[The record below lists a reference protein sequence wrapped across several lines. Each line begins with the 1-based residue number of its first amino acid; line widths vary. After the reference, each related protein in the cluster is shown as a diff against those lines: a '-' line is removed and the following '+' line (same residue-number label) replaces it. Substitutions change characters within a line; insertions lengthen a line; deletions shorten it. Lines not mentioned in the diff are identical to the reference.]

1 MAVSPSS
8 NVRIPTPP
16 VGRREPTK
24 RRTVVSTEEAR
35 QGRGKATAYVL
46 AISILLLLLTYALFG
61 IFSDALLVSDLPAA
75 VDAEVA
81 LPGPSPAQEAII
93 EQR

>member
-1 MAVSPSS
+1 MVVSPTS
-8 NVRIPTPP
+8 NVHISTPP
-16 VGRREPTK
+16 VGRREQAA
-24 RRTVVSTEEAR
+24 RRSIVSTEEAR
-35 QGRGKATAYVL
+35 QGRGKTTAYVL

-61 IFSDALLVSDLPAA
+61 IFSDAFLVSDLPAA

-81 LPGPSPAQEAII
+81 LPGPGSAQEAII